1 MHYTARIGGF
11 DAVKV
16 LIERGADINIT
27 NKVSWYTL
35 TALFN
40 DTIIQE
46 FYVLVCRY
54 ITKHYNSFS
63 YQHILYEND

>member
-1 MHYTARIGGF
+1 MHDAALNGGF

-16 LIERGADINIT
+16 LIERGADIHIT
-27 NKVSWYTL
+27 NNVSWYSL

-46 FYVLVCRY
+46 FYVLLCRY

>member
-1 MHYTARIGGF
+1 MHDAARNGGF

-16 LIERGADINIT
+16 LIERGADIHVT
-27 NKVSWYTL
+27 NKVSWYSL

-40 DTIIQE
+40 DTMIQE
-46 FYVLVCRY
+46 FYLLVCKY

>member
-1 MHYTARIGGF
+1 MHYAALDGGF
-11 DAVKV
+11 DVVKV
-16 LIERGADINIT
+16 LIESGADIHIT
-27 NKVSWYTL
+27 NNVSWYCL

-54 ITKHYNSFS
+54 ITKHYNCFS
-63 YQHILYEND
+63 YVAS